1 MLQILAQKEST
12 KDMNEQEK
20 IIEEKYLNKTLNILK
35 GIVAKEDSDCK
46 TAEEIF
52 DSENQAYLNAMKDM
66 DLNTLSEETAL
77 IVGNMQSA
85 LQQRVEELDRL
96 RLERDVYEKMQDSP
110 YFAKIDIRPDDSNED
125 EKYYIGRHTL
135 NDENNNFVVLDW
147 RSPIASVFYDYEV
160 GRAQIVSDNATLGI
174 DLLGKRQFKIEDSKL
189 IYYFDTNIAIEDELL
204 QDALGQNSSHSM
216 KSIVQTIQAEQNKII
231 RSPSGV
237 DLVVNGVAGSGKT
250 AIALHRISYL
260 LYKLKGKLT
269 SDSVLVLSHNN
280 AFSSYISQV
289 LPELAERDVN
299 KVVLDSLCHKA
310 ISGIADI
317 EDKYQQMDRIIN
329 NPSQVNSWSIKTSYE
344 FYEKLN
350 EYVNNVVIAEF
361 KPKTFVIMGTI
372 LTKEKLSAMY
382 YKTFAGQSLFTRIC
396 WMSDGIVNDCFYNV
410 KNAGVLKKLKIE
422 IFEKL
427 YSFVENKKPLGH
439 YLDFLKSIGLDMK
452 LRNGK
457 IKNEDAYP
465 IWYIYMCLKGYVI
478 NDKIKHLVIDEM
490 QEYSAVQLKIID
502 MLYPCCKTMLGDVS
516 QFISQGQAQK
526 ILDNYDKIFG
536 QEINR
541 MDLNKSYRSTMQI
554 TKFFGYLGGLGNIE
568 YVKRS
573 GDEVGM
579 IKCGNMV
586 NKIVELLKSNDK
598 YNTIAIT
605 TKTNKQAKELY
616 TLLHDKVEDLTL
628 ISSNKDVLDKKVSI
642 ISAFNS
648 KGLEFDYVIMYNVSE
663 DNYNNDFDRNL
674 LFIQASRAMHKLD
687 LVADSDFA
695 TIIQDYK
702 RD

>member
-1 MLQILAQKEST
+1 
-12 KDMNEQEK
+12 MNEQERQQ
-20 IIEEKYLNKTLNILK
+20 EEKYLNNTLDILSK
-35 GIVAKEDSDCK
+35 KIVRENSDCDSAESDFAKE
-46 TAEEIF
+46 
-52 DSENQAYLNAMKDM
+52 NQLYLNAMKDM

-85 LQQRVEELDRL
+85 LEQKVQEINRL
-96 RLERDVYEKMQDSP
+96 KFERDIYVKMQDSP
-110 YFAKIDIRPDDSNED
+110 YFAKIDIKPDDTNAI

-135 NDENNNFVVLDW
+135 NDENNHFVVLDW

-174 DLLGKRQFKIEDSKL
+174 DLLGKRQFKIENGKL

-231 RSPSGV
+231 RSPSAV
-237 DLVVNGVAGSGKT
+237 NLVVNGVAGSGKT

-289 LPELAERDVN
+289 LPELAEQDVN
-299 KVVLDSLCHKA
+299 KIILDNLCRKA
-310 ISGIADI
+310 LSGIADI

-329 NPSQVNSWSIKTSYE
+329 NPNQIRNWQQKTSYQ
-344 FYEKLN
+344 FFDKLN
-350 EYVNNVVIAEF
+350 QYVENVISKEF

-372 LTKEKLSAMY
+372 LTKEKLNKMY
-382 YKTFAGQSLFTRIC
+382 YDTYSGKSLFTRIC
-396 WMSDGIVNDCFYNV
+396 WMSDAIVNDCFYNV
-410 KNAGVLKKLKIE
+410 NNSGVLKKLKIE

-427 YSFVENKKPLGH
+427 YSFVENKKPISL
-439 YLDFLKSIGLDMK
+439 YLDFLKLLGLDMK
-452 LRNGK
+452 LRGNK

-465 IWYIYMCLKGYVI
+465 IWYIDMYLKGYTV
-478 NDKIKHLVIDEM
+478 NTKIQHLIIDEM

-502 MLYPCCKTMLGDVS
+502 LLYPCCKTMLGDTT
-516 QFISQGQAQK
+516 QFIKHDQAETT
-526 ILDNYDKIFG
+526 LSNYDKIFN
-536 QEINR
+536 QAINR

-554 TKFFGYLGGLGNIE
+554 TKFFAYLAGINNIE

-573 GDEVGM
+573 GDEIRT
-579 IKCGNMV
+579 IKYSATDEV
-586 NKIVELLKSNDK
+586 SKIKELIQENDK
-598 YNTIAIT
+598 FATIAII

-616 TLLHDKVEDLTL
+616 EKLKSNIQDLTL
-628 ISSNKDVLDKKVSI
+628 ISNNKDVLDNKISI

-648 KGLEFDYVIMYNVSE
+648 KGLEFDYVIMYNASE
-663 DNYNNDFDRNL
+663 ENYKSEFDYNL
-674 LFIQASRAMHKLD
+674 MFITASRAMHKLD
-687 LVADSDFA
+687 IISDSDFSEK
-695 TIIQDYK
+695 IIDYFK
-702 RD
+702 KDENKE